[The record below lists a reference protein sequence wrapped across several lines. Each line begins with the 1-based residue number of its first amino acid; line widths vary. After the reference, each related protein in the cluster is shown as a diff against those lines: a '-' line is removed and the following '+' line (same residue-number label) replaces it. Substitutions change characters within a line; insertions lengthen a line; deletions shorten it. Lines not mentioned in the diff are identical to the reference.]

1 MEAPSS
7 TTVFYNVIKYGKFAL
22 LTALL
27 VLAFINGHKEYVS
40 EHPRKFL
47 WDSFLV
53 GATSAAALSYVAHV
67 RGHDDLIPNVAFFTF
82 LVFFAYNV
90 FRELS
95 GFNAAAMGDENL
107 SQGEAAQKKTLSKP
121 VSYLAFG
128 FIFVMV
134 ILAIAAHHGHPQG
147 FGVLVKEGLVFAAL
161 AAIGEGAVAWNHE
174 EDWAGIGLATGGNFV
189 LFFVAHLLLQ
199 FGGFYDHVFGP

>member
-27 VLAFINGHKEYVS
+27 IFALINGHKEYVS

-67 RGHDDLIPNVAFFTF
+67 RGHDDLIPNIAFFTF
-82 LVFFAYNV
+82 LLFFAYNV

-95 GFNAAAMGDENL
+95 GFNAAFQDENL
-107 SQGEAAQKKTLSKP
+107 TQGEAAQKKTLSKP
-121 VSYLAFG
+121 VSYLVFAFA
-128 FIFVMV
+128 FVMV

-174 EDWAGIGLATGGNFV
+174 EDWAGIGATTGGNFV

-199 FGGFYDHVFGP
+199 FGGFYDHVFGA